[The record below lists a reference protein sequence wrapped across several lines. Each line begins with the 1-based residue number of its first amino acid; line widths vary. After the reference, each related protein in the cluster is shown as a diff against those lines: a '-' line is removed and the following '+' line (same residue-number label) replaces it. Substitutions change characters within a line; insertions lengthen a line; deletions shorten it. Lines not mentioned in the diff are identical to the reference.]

1 MQDDS
6 RFPGAG
12 RTLGSGPN
20 HAASTGNP
28 DSNLMARLL
37 DDNNREGPLLAPTL
51 GGQQRPA
58 GRY

>member
-1 MQDDS
+1 MQEDS

-12 RTLGSGPN
+12 RTLGSNPN
-20 HAASTGNP
+20 RGSSIGNP

-37 DDNNREGPLLAPTL
+37 DDNDSQGHLSAPSL
-51 GGQQRPA
+51 GGQHKPT